1 MRNQRERVLMRQ
13 ALALYASAP
22 PIERAFVRVR
32 ALLSDLA
39 AIERQAPPSGPLL
52 ELGCGHGLLTNLLA
66 LGDARREV
74 LGIDIDS
81 AKIEAARRTIG
92 DRTNVRF
99 AVRDATAIRDGAYA
113 GIVVA
118 DVFYLLPPEEQR
130 RLIATCYRLL
140 RPGGLLVWKTQVR
153 RPRAKFALTY
163 GQEWVMTRLG
173 PTQGQGLFFLD
184 TVASQ
189 DAMRHAGFNVVT
201 VPPRA
206 WRPYTDLLF
215 IGSKGYEAP
224 RDPQAGTAR

>member
-1 MRNQRERVLMRQ
+1 MTNKRERLLMRHT
-13 ALALYASAP
+13 LALYASAP
-22 PIERAFVRVR
+22 PIERAFVRAR

-39 AIERQAPPSGPLL
+39 AVERHAPPCGPLL

-74 LGIDIDS
+74 LGIDIDR

-92 DRTNVRF
+92 DRANVRF
-99 AVRDATAIRDGAYA
+99 AVQDATAIRDGAYA

-130 RLIATCYRLL
+130 RLIAACFRLL

-184 TVASQ
+184 AAASQ
-189 DAMRHAGFNVVT
+189 DAMRRAGFNVVT
-201 VPPRA
+201 LPPRA
-206 WRPYTDLLF
+206 WRPYTDLLL
-215 IGSKGYEAP
+215 IGSKAP
-224 RDPQAGTAR
+224 RDPEVGAAP